1 MPSAAED
8 PEKPGDA
15 PPAPPAAVPDDPATS
30 MRLPELWA
38 RLALVWLIQFTLG
51 WGVVIAM
58 SVFIV
63 FPLFPLFLVVSLA
76 AGERGGLAAQLLIL
90 AFFLPLVAL
99 VAYLCLPILMRTI
112 LTPPV
117 PRAGLPAFGL
127 SLTRA
132 EQPRL
137 WAAVDEVARRLAY
150 PAPRRIWL
158 DLDPTLNPRLVPYP
172 RQHPWQR
179 DWDLACGLPFLAAF
193 DADGFAARVAI
204 AIQSGRRRARLVDRL
219 AAGRYARVLRAMEP
233 NADALSYRWMESLSE
248 RLGALLAPVVRNAAY
263 RTMRRAAAVTRPE
276 AVAEVIGRQGLVT
289 HLGTQF
295 MRVDAYPVMR
305 NGLRPPLAE
314 GFQRFLNAP
323 HIRRQEA
330 SLQRQLA
337 ESWDA
342 SSAGW
347 CMPAQARRFLGLG
360 PTAPGAADS
369 GSMAPSAAAAL
380 LEDLDAL
387 ELRLIEAASPL
398 LDASI
403 PQLDPAALEP
413 CAWDALGGAYVPRF
427 RDFVLEHREALV
439 EITFDQVPAFAHNP
453 RAFAARLPQRERAV
467 DAELSALDE
476 TARILGAAITVVL
489 ADRGWHVDLSPDVAV
504 LTLTHGDRSV
514 APHDAIVRMY
524 RDPKAAD
531 QWRAAIAAAGLTELD
546 IGAALGAVE
555 ALPA

>member
-8 PEKPGDA
+8 PEQPGDA
-15 PPAPPAAVPDDPATS
+15 PPAPPAAVPDDPAAS

-38 RLALVWLIQFTLG
+38 RLVLVWLIQFTLG

-58 SVFIV
+58 SLFVGLPLLSLYAFI
-63 FPLFPLFLVVSLA
+63 SLE
-76 AGERGGLAAQLLIL
+76 AGERGGLAAQLLVL

-112 LTPPV
+112 LSPSV
-117 PRAGLPAFGL
+117 PRAGLPPFGL

-137 WAAVDEVARRLAY
+137 WAAVDEVAQRLAY
-150 PAPRRIWL
+150 PAPQRIWL
-158 DLDPTLNPRLVPYP
+158 DLDPSLNPRLVPYP
-172 RQHPWQR
+172 RQHPWKR
-179 DWDLACGLPFLAAF
+179 EWDLACGLPLLAAF
-193 DADGFAARVAI
+193 DADGFAAQVAI
-204 AIQSGRRRARLVDRL
+204 AIQGGRRRGRLVDRL
-219 AAGRYARVLRAMEP
+219 AAGRFMDP
-233 NADALSYRWMESLSE
+233 DADALSYRWLESLSE
-248 RLGALLAPVVRNAAY
+248 RLGALLFPVIRNAIY
-263 RTMRRAAAVTRPE
+263 RAMRRAAAVTRPE
-276 AVAEVIGRQGLVT
+276 AVAEVISRQGLVT
-289 HLGTQF
+289 HLGAQF
-295 MRVDAYPVMR
+295 MRVDAYPVLR

-314 GFQRFLNAP
+314 GFQRFLNAR

-330 SLQRQLA
+330 MLQKQLA

-347 CMPAQARRFLGLG
+347 CLPAQARRFLGLG
-360 PTAPGAADS
+360 PIALGAADS
-369 GSMAPSAAAAL
+369 GSVAPSAAAAL

-387 ELRLIEAASPL
+387 ELRLIEAARPL

-413 CAWDALGGAYVPRF
+413 CAWDALGAAYVPRF
-427 RDFVLEHREALV
+427 RDFALEHREALV

-453 RAFAARLPQRERAV
+453 RAFAARLPQRERTG
-467 DAELSALDE
+467 DAEWSALDE

-504 LTLTHGDRSV
+504 LTLTQGERSL

-524 RDPKAAD
+524 RDPRAAD
-531 QWRAAIAAAGLTELD
+531 PWRAEIAEAGLSDLD
-546 IGAALGAVE
+546 IGASLETVE